1 MAARILSGKEVAAAV
16 EAEVAG
22 RVAALAA
29 RGKTVGLATVLVGE
43 DPASQVYVR
52 GKHRAAARVGMVSFD
67 HALPAAVPAAEL
79 AALID
84 RLNADPAVD
93 GILLQMPLP
102 AGLDPLPFVERIDPA
117 KDADGLH
124 PANLGRLVLGRPGLR
139 PATPSGILR
148 LLDYYRIETR
158 GAFVVVVG
166 RSFLVGRP
174 LAILLGL
181 KGRDATVALAHTAT
195 RDPAALTR
203 QADIV
208 VVAAGKRGLVGAHH
222 IRPGATVVDVG
233 VNRTE
238 DGLVGDVDFT
248 AVAEVAGAITPV
260 PGGVGPMT
268 IAGLLENTVTAAEQ
282 HAGG

>member
-1 MAARILSGKEVAAAV
+1 MTARLLSGTEVAAAV
-16 EAEVAG
+16 EAEVAA

-29 RGKTVGLATVLVGE
+29 RGKSVGLATVLVGE
-43 DPASQVYVR
+43 APASQVYVR
-52 GKHRAAARVGMVSFD
+52 GKHRAAARVGMRSFD
-67 HALPAAVPAAEL
+67 HTLPAETPAAEL
-79 AALID
+79 TALID

-93 GILLQMPLP
+93 GILVQMPLP
-102 AGLDPLPFVERIDPA
+102 GGLDPLPFVERIDPA

-124 PANLGRLVLGRPGLR
+124 PMNLGRLVLGRPGLR

-148 LLDYYRIETR
+148 LLDHYGIETR

-174 LAILLGL
+174 LAILLGM

-195 RDPAALTR
+195 RDLPDLTR
-203 QADIV
+203 QADIL
-208 VVAAGKRGLVGAHH
+208 VAAAGVRGLIGADH
-222 IRPGATVVDVG
+222 IRPGATVIDVG

-238 DGLVGDVDFT
+238 FGLVGDVDFA

-268 IAGLLENTVTAAEQ
+268 IAGLLENTVAAAER
-282 HAGG
+282 HTGR

>member
-1 MAARILSGKEVAAAV
+1 VTARILSGKEVAAAV
-16 EAEVAG
+16 EAEVAA

-29 RGKTVGLATVLVGE
+29 RGKSVGLATVLVGE
-43 DPASQVYVR
+43 APASQVYVR
-52 GKHRAAARVGMVSFD
+52 GKHRAAARVGMRSFD
-67 HALPAAVPAAEL
+67 HTLPAETPAAEL
-79 AALID
+79 TALID

-93 GILLQMPLP
+93 GILVQMPLP
-102 AGLDPLPFVERIDPA
+102 GGLDPLPFVERIDPA

-124 PANLGRLVLGRPGLR
+124 PMNLGRLVLGRPGLR

-148 LLDYYRIETR
+148 LLDHYGIETR

-195 RDPAALTR
+195 RDLPDLTR
-203 QADIV
+203 RADIL
-208 VVAAGKRGLVGAHH
+208 VAAAGVRGLIGADH

-238 DGLVGDVDFT
+238 FGLVGDVDFVV
-248 AVAEVAGAITPV
+248 VAEVAGAITPV

-268 IAGLLENTVTAAEQ
+268 IAGLLENAVFAAER
-282 HAGG
+282 HAGR

>member
-1 MAARILSGKEVAAAV
+1 MTARLLSGKEVAAAV
-16 EAEVAG
+16 EAEVAA
-22 RVAALAA
+22 RVATLAA
-29 RGKTVGLATVLVGE
+29 AGRGVGLATVLVGE

-52 GKHRAAARVGMVSFD
+52 GKHRAAGRVGMRSFD
-67 HALPAAVPAAEL
+67 HALPAGTPAAEL

-84 RLNADPAVD
+84 RLNSDPEVD
-93 GILLQMPLP
+93 GILVQMPLP
-102 AGLDPLPFVERIDPA
+102 GGLDPLPLVERIDPA

-124 PANLGRLVLGRPGLR
+124 PMNLGRLVLGRPGLR

-148 LLDYYRIETR
+148 LLDHYGIETR

-195 RDPAALTR
+195 RDLPDLTR
-203 QADIV
+203 RADIL
-208 VVAAGKRGLVGAHH
+208 VAAAGVRGLIGPQH

-233 VNRTE
+233 VNRIE
-238 DGLVGDVDFT
+238 SGLVGDVDF
-248 AVAEVAGAITPV
+248 AAAAEVAGAITPV

-268 IAGLLENTVTAAEQ
+268 IAGLLENTVAAAER
-282 HAGG
+282 HAGR

>member
-1 MAARILSGKEVAAAV
+1 MTPRLLSGREPAAAL
-16 EAEVAG
+16 EAEVAE

-29 RGKTVGLATVLVGE
+29 AGKQVGLATILVGE

-52 GKHRAAARVGMVSFD
+52 GKHRAAARVGMRSFD
-67 HALPAAVPAAEL
+67 HVLPAGTPAGDL
-79 AALID
+79 VGLLD

-93 GILLQMPLP
+93 AILLQMPLP
-102 AGLDPLPFVERIDPA
+102 GHLDPVALIERIDPG

-139 PATPSGILR
+139 PATPAGILR

-158 GAFVVVVG
+158 GALVVVVG

-195 RDPAALTR
+195 RDLLHLTR
-203 QADIV
+203 RADLL
-208 VVAAGKRGLVGAHH
+208 VAAAGCPGLIRREHV
-222 IRPGATVVDVG
+222 RPGATVVDVG
-233 VNRTE
+233 ANQTAG
-238 DGLVGDVDFT
+238 GLVGDVDFP
-248 AVAEVAGAITPV
+248 AVSEVAGAISPV

-268 IAGLLENTVTAAEQ
+268 IAGLLENTVAAAERR
-282 HAGG
+282 GGR